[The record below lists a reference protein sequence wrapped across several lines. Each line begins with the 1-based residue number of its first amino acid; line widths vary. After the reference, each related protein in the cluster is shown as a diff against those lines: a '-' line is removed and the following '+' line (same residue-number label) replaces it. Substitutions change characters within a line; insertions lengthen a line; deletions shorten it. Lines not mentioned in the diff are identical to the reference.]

1 MNQRP
6 KPGFTLIEIMI
17 SMAVIAVAAL
27 GTLGYQ
33 YHAVKQS
40 RIANAQIAATKIAQ
54 LVLEDWKSTGAGADY
69 DPTAL
74 QLDFT
79 TSNTAADDFGFGD
92 DLGAAAQD
100 AVYDIAV
107 DGFPMQLILKYRDV
121 ATDSVAQI
129 TLRQITVIVKF
140 TDDAGAD
147 NLASTSLQFYNPGIV
162 LTTYARLDG
171 AGG

>member
-1 MNQRP
+1 MNQRT
-6 KPGFTLIEIMI
+6 KPGFTLIEILV
-17 SMAVIAVAAL
+17 SMAVIAVAAV

-54 LVLEDWKSTGAGADY
+54 LVLEDWKSAGAGADY
-69 DPTAL
+69 DPTTL

-79 TSNTAADDFGFGD
+79 TSGTAVNDFGFGD
-92 DLGAAAQD
+92 NLGATAQD
-100 AVYDIAV
+100 AVYDINV
-107 DGFPMQLILKYRDV
+107 DGFPMQIILKYRDV
-121 ATDSVAQI
+121 ATDSIAQI

-140 TDDAGAD
+140 TGNAGPN
-147 NLASTSLQFYNPGIV
+147 NLTSTSLQFYNPGIV